1 MGTEKIYLVIE
12 AHWEYND
19 ENYNKAGSRHGVSD
33 VGTHKRAFRKKVDA
47 VAEAQRLSIKE
58 IKGTNIAEYASDGVG
73 SILADGKEE
82 AFRKLLGID
91 PEDDRDLDRLDYKT
105 FEIPTNI
112 TDAKAAAILDCLSIG
127 WYGVVEL
134 DIEG

>member
-58 IKGTNIAEYASDGVG
+58 IKGANIAQYAREGVS
-73 SILADGKEE
+73 SIVADGKEE
-82 AFRKLLGID
+82 TLLKLLGGD
-91 PEDDRDLDRLDYKT
+91 PEDGEELDDLDYRK